1 MDTFILFLQPIHT
14 FEYIKTKQKLFFV
27 FCSPQRFTVKI
38 NINSSS
44 PGHNVPELEG
54 EVEFYFHDSRCLYL
68 YSAVYFLLLQLRFD
82 DRVILKVMDIRKSD
96 FQDLQFKSS
105 SKSFHLF
112 LYSKFL
118 FLNLW
123 WALLHIFP

>member
-1 MDTFILFLQPIHT
+1 MFS
-14 FEYIKTKQKLFFV
+14 
-27 FCSPQRFTVKI
+27 CSPQRFTVKI

-68 YSAVYFLLLQLRFD
+68 FSAVYFLLLQLRFD

-96 FQDLQFKSS
+96 FQDLRFKSS

-123 WALLHIFP
+123 WALLHNFPVTGIVLLCLAKTLRHSNTIIPFP